1 MRALQTEQVGPFAA
15 MPSLTFEGE
24 YPLETYRFQEPA
36 LPVEV
41 SMEVF
46 NPLLPMDLKN
56 CAIPCAIYTV
66 TAIFK

>member
-1 MRALQTEQVGPFAA
+1 
-15 MPSLTFEGE
+15 E

-36 LPVEV
+36 LPVDV